1 MPLHQ
6 TRFDGGATAEQ
17 LNCSAKTP
25 RGQRVLT
32 PCVTKRCVG
41 FLAKP
46 YSRRLVFFLRMAGRR
61 RRRPLQR
68 FGLDKSCQS
77 AIMQLIAYN

>member
-25 RGQRVLT
+25 RGQRLLT
-32 PCVTKRCVG
+32 PFGDQALRGIFGKAKFSAARGKHPTYNSFHHSVVPLSRCDSVT
-41 FLAKP
+41 L
-46 YSRRLVFFLRMAGRR
+46 RL
-61 RRRPLQR
+61 
-68 FGLDKSCQS
+68 
-77 AIMQLIAYN
+77 